1 MKPAGLRYRGVLLL
15 SAVAV
20 GITVGCGSHE
30 TRSDSRPPAAA
41 PEYTAETATSRLVPG
56 SKSLPPSLVGTE
68 WTRLPTT
75 KKVVA
80 LTFDCGSNAE
90 GVDSILATLR
100 AKGARATFFMCGR
113 WAETYPARARRI
125 AARFPVGNH
134 TYSHPHLTVLS
145 DVAVRRQVRRGEAAI
160 LRITGRDPRP
170 LFRFPFGDR
179 DQRRIRIVNDLGYGA
194 IGWTIDTLGWKGRAG
209 GQSSS
214 TVVARVLA
222 GLRPGAIV
230 LMHVGAAPDG
240 TTLDA
245 AALPRLID
253 RIRAR
258 GYRLVT
264 VAAYV

>member
-1 MKPAGLRYRGVLLL
+1 MRFRAVHQRVLVLG
-15 SAVAV
+15 AVATAAIL
-20 GITVGCGSHE
+20 GGGSHAAFAALMVPTE
-30 TRSDSRPPAAA
+30 TGVPIARSND
-41 PEYTAETATSRLVPG
+41 
-56 SKSLPPSLVGTE
+56 LPPSLVGTE

-80 LTFDCGSNAE
+80 LTFDCGSNTQ
-90 GVDSILATLR
+90 GVDPILATLR
-100 AKGARATFFMCGR
+100 AKRAAATFFMCGR
-113 WAETYPARARRI
+113 WAETYPVRARRI

-134 TYSHPHLTVLS
+134 TYSHPHLTSLT
-145 DVAVRRQVRRGEAAI
+145 DAAVRRQVRRGEKAI
-160 LRITGRDPRP
+160 RDVTGRDPRP

-179 DQRRIRIVNDLGYGA
+179 DAKRIRIVNEEGYGA
-194 IGWTIDTLGWKGRAG
+194 IGWTIDTLGWKGHDG
-209 GQSSS
+209 GQSAS
-214 TVVARVLA
+214 TVIARVLD

-253 RIRAR
+253 RIRER

>member
-1 MKPAGLRYRGVLLL
+1 VLALVAAA
-15 SAVAV
+15 AVLTA
-20 GITVGCGSHE
+20 GCGSHE
-30 TRSDSRPPAAA
+30 SRQDPAQGKATGAQFAQETTRLSVAASS
-41 PEYTAETATSRLVPG
+41 T
-56 SKSLPPSLVGTE
+56 LPPSLVGTE
-68 WTRLPTT
+68 WTRLPTA

-80 LTFDCGSNAE
+80 LTFDCGSNAQ

-100 AKGARATFFMCGR
+100 AKRAAATFFMCGR
-113 WAETYPARARRI
+113 WAESYPARARRI

-134 TYSHPHLTVLS
+134 TYSHPHLTSLS
-145 DVAVRRQVRRGEAAI
+145 DAAVRRQVRRGEAAI
-160 LRITGRDPRP
+160 REVTGRDPRP

-179 DQRRIRIVNDLGYGA
+179 DERRIRIVNSLGYGA
-194 IGWTIDTLGWKGRAG
+194 IGWTIDTLGWKGRHG

-214 TVVARVLA
+214 AVVARVLD

-253 RIRAR
+253 RIRTR

-264 VAAYV
+264 IAAYV

>member
-1 MKPAGLRYRGVLLL
+1 MGPRTVTRFVLVL
-15 SAVAV
+15 AV
-20 GITVGCGSHE
+20 GAAVVAGCGSQE
-30 TRSDSRPPAAA
+30 GRPDALRATMSATRLAQAA
-41 PEYTAETATSRLVPG
+41 PAPPIVRSNA
-56 SKSLPPSLVGTE
+56 LPPSLVGTE

-80 LTFDCGSNAE
+80 LTFDCGSNKR
-90 GVDSILATLR
+90 GVDPILATLR
-100 AKGARATFFMCGR
+100 AKEAAATFFLCGR
-113 WAETYPARARRI
+113 WAETFPVRAKRI

-134 TYSHPHLTVLS
+134 TYSHPHLTSLS
-145 DVAVRRQVRRGEAAI
+145 DAAVRREVRRGEAAI
-160 LRITGRDPRP
+160 REVTGRNPRP

-179 DQRRIRIVNDLGYGA
+179 DARRIRVVNGIGYGA
-194 IGWTIDTLGWKGRAG
+194 IGWTIDTLGWKGRRG
-209 GQSSS
+209 GQSTS
-214 TVVARVLA
+214 TVISRVLG